1 MFYLLSHY
9 FNVLISNVVEYLLHH
24 PEFVVF
30 ATLNLLGIFL
40 CLVAYVVYC
49 TK

>member
-9 FNVLISNVVEYLLHH
+9 FNVLILTIVDFMLHN

-30 ATLNLLGIFL
+30 ATFNLLGIFL